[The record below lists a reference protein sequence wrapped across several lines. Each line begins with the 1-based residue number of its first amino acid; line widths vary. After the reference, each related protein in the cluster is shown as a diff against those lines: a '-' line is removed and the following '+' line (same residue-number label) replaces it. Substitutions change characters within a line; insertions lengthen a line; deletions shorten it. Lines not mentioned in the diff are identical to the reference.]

1 MLSVPK
7 RYLPT
12 SLTPRDRVQQAR
24 GLARSRR
31 SYKIAKYTLRAKV
44 ASFKSRPSKHVARAK
59 QMYSVDSMEPSTELA
74 RATGCRIDALRAI
87 VKKGEGAYYSSGSRP
102 NQTPKS
108 WGLARLA
115 SALTG
120 GKAAAVDYD
129 ILERGCSGTNS
140 VALKMAK
147 QARVVYGRGRGATR
161 KIKVAI

>member
-1 MLSVPK
+1 MLTVPL
-7 RYLPT
+7 RYIPSGLSKKDRKKQAKMLKKSRKLYKQKKYYTRKALP
-12 SLTPRDRVQQAR
+12 
-24 GLARSRR
+24 
-31 SYKIAKYTLRAKV
+31 SYKHKV
-44 ASFKSRPSKHVARAK
+44 SEHIVKARR
-59 QMYSVDSMEPSTELA
+59 MYKVDKIGPTKEFA
-74 RATGCRIDALRAI
+74 QATGCSINALKQI
-87 VKKGEGAYYSSGSRP
+87 IKKGQGAYFSSGSRP